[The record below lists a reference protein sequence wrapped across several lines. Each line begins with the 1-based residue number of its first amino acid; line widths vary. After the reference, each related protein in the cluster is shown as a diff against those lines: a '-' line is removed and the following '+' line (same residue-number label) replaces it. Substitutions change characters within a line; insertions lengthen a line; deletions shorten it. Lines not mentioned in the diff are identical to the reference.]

1 MTFSCQKLHFSAQN
15 DIFQFKK
22 LHFPAENKDAMATLA
37 QESFDILTL
46 LPTYIENTKDAIAA
60 LANDT
65 KVTKMGAGVNVFDK

>member
-1 MTFSCQKLHFSAQN
+1 
-15 DIFQFKK
+15 
-22 LHFPAENKDAMATLA
+22 MATLA

-65 KVTKMGAGVNVFDK
+65 KVTKMGAGVNVFDKQRRMNSKNCHEPVWLVPLN